1 MRGAAL
7 NAEFIK
13 SALLPKDY
21 PAHDLSEVA
30 FLGRSN
36 VGKSSVI
43 NVLLGRKSLV
53 KVGKTPGKTRLINFF
68 NIDNKMVFVD
78 LPGYGYAKVSK
89 KEKESWSKNIYAYIS
104 SRNQLKLCVL
114 ILDIRRVPT
123 EDDISVINMLYELDR
138 DVLFILNKSDKL
150 SGNEIAKQAKVISD
164 KLGLIKENFVIF
176 SATKKRGTD
185 EAWEKINKTLY

>member
-1 MRGAAL
+1 M

-13 SALLPKDY
+13 SALLPKDF
-21 PAHDLSEVA
+21 PSHNFPEVA

-43 NVLLGRKSLV
+43 NALLGRKSLV

-68 NIDNKMVFVD
+68 NVENKIIFVD
-78 LPGYGYAKVSK
+78 MPGYGYAKVSK
-89 KEKESWSKNIYAYIS
+89 SEKVSWSKNIYTYIS
-104 SRNQLKLCVL
+104 SRDQLKLCVL

-123 EDDISVINMLYELDR
+123 DDDISIINMLYELGR

-150 SGNEIAKQAKVISD
+150 SGNEIAKSVKIISD
-164 KLGLIKENFVIF
+164 KLGILKENFIIF
-176 SATKKRGTD
+176 SATKKRGID
-185 EAWEKINKTLY
+185 EAWEKINKTIY

>member
-1 MRGAAL
+1 M

-21 PAHDLSEVA
+21 PNHNLSEVA

-150 SGNEIAKQAKVISD
+150 SGNEITKQVKVISD
-164 KLGLIKENFVIF
+164 NLGLIKENFVIF
-176 SATKKRGTD
+176 SATKRRGID